1 MLDQD
6 PARAAE
12 RFLRDRGVGRRF
24 DPVVCGSRHKGFSLR
39 GEGAVP
45 MQYRLALR
53 AGLVVSHSVP
63 RPGVVSPD
71 ARVRRALD
79 KTSVR
84 ARPYLGVVSRRRVSQ
99 KAGIRCEL
107 FLEGCSS
114 CWWRC
119 VS

>member
-1 MLDQD
+1 MF
-6 PARAAE
+6 AA
-12 RFLRDRGVGRRF
+12 LVVVDGLGRRF
-24 DPVVCGSRHKGFSLR
+24 DPANCDPRHKGFSLR

-45 MQYRLALR
+45 MQFRPALR

-63 RPGVVSPD
+63 RPGVVSPE
-71 ARVRRALD
+71 ARLRRVSD

-84 ARPYLGVVSRRRVSQ
+84 AHPYLGVVSRRRVSP
-99 KAGIRCEL
+99 KAGITCES
-107 FLEGCSS
+107 FLEGSSS